1 MKTEQMIKELE
12 KKGYKIDKPK
22 THFID
27 FPKLK
32 LRFFTEVIK
41 ADTFNKTSKLIPK
54 GKRLPYL
61 WELFYILEDEKIR
74 KLLSPKEDWL
84 FFWTKQNQ
92 WDKEKNRL
100 SGLNLSRNLDMDS
113 DWHASDGSLSNSY
126 DDGRV
131 VFVENLK

>member
-41 ADTFNKTSKLIPK
+41 TDTFNKTSKLIPK

-100 SGLNLSRNLDMDS
+100 SGLYLGGNLNLYSSRYDLQYS
-113 DWHASDGSLSNSY
+113 GSN
-126 DDGRV
+126 GRV
-131 VFVENLK
+131 VFVEDLK